1 MIISTVFPLSARHR
15 PGRMIALLRRKGLDC
30 AGGML
35 AAGRFGLFLGLLL
48 AVFLQAA
55 IADPKLPHLD
65 GRVVDTAHILDPDTV
80 QHVTADLAA
89 YEAKTSTQIVVVTL
103 PDLQGYP
110 IEQWGLALLRG
121 WQIGQ
126 KGKNNG
132 VVVIVAPNDH
142 QMRIETGY
150 GAEGP
155 LPDATASQIIRQDM
169 TPHFKQGDYAGGLT
183 AGLHDIES
191 ALQGEFHADNASSS
205 GSDSQADDP
214 DDAQPAGSGAM
225 KWIVLSWFALA
236 GVMIVVGQWRIRK
249 RRRSGRNGGRGDSSS
264 SSSSSS
270 SDSFSGGG
278 GSGGGGGASGSW

>member
-1 MIISTVFPLSARHR
+1 MITLF
-15 PGRMIALLRRKGLDC
+15 RRNSLDI
-30 AGGML
+30 AGGVR
-35 AAGRFGLFLGLLL
+35 AAGRFSLCLGLLL
-48 AVFLQAA
+48 GVFLQAA

-65 GRVVDTAHILDPDTV
+65 GRVVDTAHILDADTV
-80 QHVTADLAA
+80 DHLTADLAA

-103 PDLQGYP
+103 SDLQGYP

-169 TPHFKQGDYAGGLT
+169 TPHFKDGDYAGGLT

-191 ALQGEFHADNASSS
+191 TLQGEFHVADSSS
-205 GSDSQADDP
+205 TGSESDADDQ
-214 DDAQPAGSGAM
+214 DDAPPPGSGAM
-225 KWIVLSWFALA
+225 KWVIISWFVLA
-236 GVMIVVGQWRIRK
+236 GVMIIVGQWRIRR